1 MVMVILEDQMLL
13 PQEKFMIDKLIV
25 ISFYAI
31 PAIIMLLICFWIT
44 RK

>member
-1 MVMVILEDQMLL
+1 MGMEILEGQTLL
-13 PQEKFMIDKLIV
+13 HQERYMIDKLIV

-31 PAIIMLLICFWIT
+31 PAIIMLLMCFWIT